1 MEQHVASK
9 FKGEGC
15 IEEVQAYSAGDNVSK
30 ATALP
35 DVVVVRGEDWKW
47 GDEDGGSGNPGR
59 ILSVEGNGRITVHWQ
74 ATGIV
79 ESHYRFGTRGRQD
92 LALAHGFAD
101 ATQSFMMATFQRWS
115 QQGNA
120 RNSQTQFA
128 EKAQTV
134 IILDWDD
141 TLFPSTFVRSDMQLD
156 LTRALKDQR
165 LPPTT
170 KKQIANSLT
179 ECAAACERLLRLASS
194 YGKVILVTL
203 ARSPWVQDSCK
214 QFYPRIGEL
223 LKKLDVTVVY
233 AQERA
238 NVKGAQVPKMSPK
251 QVESFWSAVKGKAI
265 AQEVKKFYNKYEGQ
279 SWKNIISIGDSN
291 FERLGTMKAAA
302 EYMREKG
309 VEVPASLEETLRK
322 GLIDSPE
329 TQGAGFKSDETTPVV
344 VAGHTFQVRTKVLK
358 MIDEPTVQELAVE
371 LGLVQQWLPLMVRHD
386 GGFTVDLAGLEDW
399 NQARAIE
406 SQLARKAMQVQPK
419 AFESEANVSENQ
431 SSRV

>member
-1 MEQHVASK
+1 
-9 FKGEGC
+9 
-15 IEEVQAYSAGDNVSK
+15 
-30 ATALP
+30 
-35 DVVVVRGEDWKW
+35 
-47 GDEDGGSGNPGR
+47 
-59 ILSVEGNGRITVHWQ
+59 
-74 ATGIV
+74 
-79 ESHYRFGTRGRQD
+79 
-92 LALAHGFAD
+92 
-101 ATQSFMMATFQRWS
+101 MMATFQRWS